1 MFQTPTT
8 PSSSREARRAA
19 LGQCRHTLA
28 DVFTAEQ
35 DALREQLELLEG
47 VLVEA
52 VTEIDQ
58 LLRQPD
64 RERRVRRDHGCE
76 AGRPREG
83 LARRPDLAHQPP
95 GERLLRADY

>member
-76 AGRPREG
+76 AARRRQGPPGRPG
-83 LARRPDLAHQPP
+83 LPPQPR
-95 GERLLRADY
+95 GEHL